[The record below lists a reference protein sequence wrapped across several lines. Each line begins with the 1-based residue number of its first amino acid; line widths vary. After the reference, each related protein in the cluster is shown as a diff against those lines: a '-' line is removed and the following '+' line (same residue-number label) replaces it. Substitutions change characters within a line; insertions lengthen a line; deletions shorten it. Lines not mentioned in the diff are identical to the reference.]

1 MGASWS
7 SRKGGILEREEGVDH
22 ENRGEVCPPYQPC
35 YSVRSEGL
43 QTVDKWSG
51 FKVISLQVL
60 RNVNPDRKYQ
70 LTAKMLFKI
79 HFMTYYSQK

>member
-7 SRKGGILEREEGVDH
+7 SRKGGILERGEGVDH
-22 ENRGEVCPPYQPC
+22 EKGGGGCPPYQPC
-35 YSVRSEGL
+35 YTVRSEGL

-60 RNVNPDRKYQ
+60 RNVTPYRKCQ
-70 LTAKMLFKI
+70 LTAKMLFKM